1 VDCSRAIY
9 EQDLKKVA
17 IPLKIVAVFE
27 PSEKSCQFS
36 EEKRHFSEKKKWFV
50 LCPSRPV
57 RPDNRPGGI
66 NQCGIMHLTSAA
78 VLCCGFCTA
87 HPVQLS
93 TGGQGWS

>member
-50 LCPSRPV
+50 DGRP
-57 RPDNRPGGI
+57 R
-66 NQCGIMHLTSAA
+66 
-78 VLCCGFCTA
+78 
-87 HPVQLS
+87 S
-93 TGGQGWS
+93 T

>member
-36 EEKRHFSEKKKWFV
+36 EENRHFSEKKKWFEYTWYI
-50 LCPSRPV
+50 
-57 RPDNRPGGI
+57 PGI
-66 NQCGIMHLTSAA
+66 FK
-78 VLCCGFCTA
+78 V
-87 HPVQLS
+87 
-93 TGGQGWS
+93 

>member
-36 EEKRHFSEKKKWFV
+36 EEKRQISEKKKWFV
-50 LCPSRPV
+50 SLWLLYGKERNTDGRV
-57 RPDNRPGGI
+57 WVNNNI
-66 NQCGIMHLTSAA
+66 
-78 VLCCGFCTA
+78 V
-87 HPVQLS
+87 
-93 TGGQGWS
+93 

>member
-27 PSEKSCQFS
+27 PSENSCQFS

-50 LCPSRPV
+50 
-57 RPDNRPGGI
+57 I
-66 NQCGIMHLTSAA
+66 T
-78 VLCCGFCTA
+78 VL
-87 HPVQLS
+87 H
-93 TGGQGWS
+93 

>member
-1 VDCSRAIY
+1 MTVSSRWDFSKFSCFPAIV
-9 EQDLKKVA
+9 LVN
-17 IPLKIVAVFE
+17 
-27 PSEKSCQFS
+27 
-36 EEKRHFSEKKKWFV
+36 

-57 RPDNRPGGI
+57 RPENRPGGI

-93 TGGQGWS
+93 KGGQGWS

>member
-50 LCPSRPV
+50 MYA
-57 RPDNRPGGI
+57 
-66 NQCGIMHLTSAA
+66 QCLQKVCKAQNWYA
-78 VLCCGFCTA
+78 
-87 HPVQLS
+87 
-93 TGGQGWS
+93 

>member
-50 LCPSRPV
+50 QPPLPRRLRRSRAGVGTGRRDDDRQPRLPSTPG
-57 RPDNRPGGI
+57 RPG
-66 NQCGIMHLTSAA
+66 A
-78 VLCCGFCTA
+78 
-87 HPVQLS
+87 
-93 TGGQGWS
+93 

>member
-50 LCPSRPV
+50 TACRIADASQSWADPLMIS
-57 RPDNRPGGI
+57 
-66 NQCGIMHLTSAA
+66 HLS
-78 VLCCGFCTA
+78 
-87 HPVQLS
+87 
-93 TGGQGWS
+93 